1 MDAKRFGAKLKG
13 KRKEKGLTYQE
24 LADIC
29 HVNHGYIRQLES
41 GSKIPSMQLL
51 FTLCNVLKTSPNY
64 LFEYVDDSEDKELL
78 ERIYK
83 LSPEQKQLTIRM
95 LDAYLMFSQE
105 KSQN

>member
-29 HVNHGYIRQLES
+29 HVNHGYIRQLEA
-41 GSKIPSMQLL
+41 GNKIPSMSLL
-51 FTLCNVLKTSPNY
+51 LTLCDILNTSPNY
-64 LFEYVDDSEDKELL
+64 LFEYADDDEDKEFL

-83 LSPEQKQLTIRM
+83 LSPEQKQLVLCM
-95 LDAYLMFSQE
+95 LDAYLTYTQG
-105 KSQN
+105 Q